1 MILSP
6 YGDKC
11 LSIYFGN
18 DAWYHTCELLL
29 GAIHAFILV
38 PQSTTSTNGYRNNFR
53 MFLYV
58 YICINT
64 LYLHIPENILA
75 IAAIKKLSI
84 TPGPAIDLAT
94 MPATKYMPVP
104 QHEPT
109 PNDVRSNVVRHF
121 CEIELN
127 IFHNVLDNHR
137 YLFIIIYSYIYNIE
151 FTVNFGFVLRG
162 SSACTVRKS
171 FVRINL
177 ENKVM
182 PVPPPGIGNENFI
195 FGICNRIKK
204 MKLQLIIIVI
214 MIIII
219 LQDGNRINQ
228 S

>member
-1 MILSP
+1 MFVLLMVWLLYYLFIYHSLFIVFNWVWVWVCANIFSSICSMCMRVCVVVFVIKLSMVVWTSMMDNGFVCNWQMILSS

-18 DAWYHTCELLL
+18 DACYHTCELLL

-121 CEIELN
+121 CWN
-127 IFHNVLDNHR
+127 
-137 YLFIIIYSYIYNIE
+137 
-151 FTVNFGFVLRG
+151 
-162 SSACTVRKS
+162 
-171 FVRINL
+171 
-177 ENKVM
+177 
-182 PVPPPGIGNENFI
+182 
-195 FGICNRIKK
+195 
-204 MKLQLIIIVI
+204 
-214 MIIII
+214 
-219 LQDGNRINQ
+219 
-228 S
+228 